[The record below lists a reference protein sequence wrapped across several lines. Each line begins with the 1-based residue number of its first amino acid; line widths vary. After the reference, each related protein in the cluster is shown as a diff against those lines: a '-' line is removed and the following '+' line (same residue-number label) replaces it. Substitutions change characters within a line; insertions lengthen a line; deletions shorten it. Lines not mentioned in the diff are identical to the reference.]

1 MRSQPAIGV
10 VEAAYAVERS
20 EQAWLEGICEAA
32 CPLGAAGLGV
42 IVATY
47 DSNSVSFS
55 RRLVARLGG
64 TDEVMAGFERLDD
77 AASRDPAESPWLHRR
92 LICET
97 SSERLRRLG
106 LPTNLIAL
114 AGGGGA
120 RDCFVFQGVEP
131 SGRGLCV
138 MAMQQEVSSVPSRT
152 RNLWR
157 RVAVHLSAALRL
169 RRAAEVAAS
178 PEAAPRADAIF
189 DRGRLVHVERS
200 VEGKL
205 PALREAVAAVDR
217 ARSPAAHDDPAHAL
231 ELWAGLFAGE
241 YSLVDR
247 FDTDGRR
254 FLVAKRNAPELADDR
269 ALTRR
274 ERHAV
279 VALLQCQTQSLAAYA
294 LGLSPSTLRT
304 HLLRAMRKLG
314 VKSLA
319 ALFEVAGV
327 LAGPTELTR
336 AANGLPRRRAL
347 ASSTALP

>member
-1 MRSQPAIGV
+1 MRSRPAIGA

-20 EQAWLEGICEAA
+20 EQAWIYGICEAA
-32 CPLGAAGLGV
+32 ESLGAPGLGV
-42 IVATY
+42 VVARY
-47 DSNSVSFS
+47 DPNPAPW
-55 RRLVARLGG
+55 RRRAVARLGAS
-64 TDEVMAGFERLDD
+64 DDLMALYDRLDD
-77 AASRDPAESPWLHRR
+77 WGAQHPSEGPLLHRR

-97 SSERLRRLG
+97 SSEG
-106 LPTNLIAL
+106 LIRMRQPPNLIEL
-114 AGGGGA
+114 AGGAEIGVK
-120 RDCFVFQGVEP
+120 DCFAVQGLES
-131 SGRGLCV
+131 SGQGLCMMV
-138 MAMQQEVSSVPSRT
+138 GLPEVRSVPSRT

-169 RRAAEVAAS
+169 RRAFESADA
-178 PEAAPRADAIF
+178 RADDDEGDAIF
-189 DRGRLVHVERS
+189 ERGRCVHLRTS
-200 VEGKL
+200 VEAKL

-217 ARSPAAHDDPAHAL
+217 ARSPAGQDDPAQAL

-241 YSLVDR
+241 YSFVDR

-254 FLVAKRNAPELADDR
+254 FLVARRNAPDLADDR

-314 VKSLA
+314 VKSLEG
-319 ALFEVAGV
+319 LFEVAGV
-327 LAGPTELTR
+327 LAGPTEIAR
-336 AANGLPRRRAL
+336 AASALPRRRA
-347 ASSTALP
+347 